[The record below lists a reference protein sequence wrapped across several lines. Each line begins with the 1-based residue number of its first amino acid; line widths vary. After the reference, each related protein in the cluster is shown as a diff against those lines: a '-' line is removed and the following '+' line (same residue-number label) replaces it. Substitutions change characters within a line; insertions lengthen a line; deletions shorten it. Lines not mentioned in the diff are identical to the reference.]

1 MAALT
6 QQQQKFFWRNGYL
19 VVPDAVSDATLLE
32 LRQTFQNW
40 VEESREHAENWGETL
55 NGKPRFDI
63 EPGHCADSPRLRR
76 VNAPIE
82 VSKAYFD
89 AMSDS
94 TMTDFVAD
102 LIGPDVKLHH
112 TKINSKQPG
121 AETVVKWHQDFP
133 FTPHSN
139 DSVVTALLMVDE
151 VTETN
156 GPLEVL
162 PGSHTG
168 PIHGLW
174 HNGKFTGAIDEEIAA
189 TCVSKAATC
198 TGPAGAVCL
207 MHTRLLHGSRDN
219 RSAFPRTL
227 FIAVYSADDAV
238 PLSPNPMP
246 NRYEGL
252 VVRGEQKGRV
262 RSIDYTIDLPELPDT
277 ASFFDQQ
284 AEHKDDAT
292 IL

>member
-1 MAALT
+1 
-6 QQQQKFFWRNGYL
+6 
-19 VVPDAVSDATLLE
+19 
-32 LRQTFQNW
+32 
-40 VEESREHAENWGETL
+40 
-55 NGKPRFDI
+55 
-63 EPGHCADSPRLRR
+63 
-76 VNAPIE
+76 
-82 VSKAYFD
+82 
-89 AMSDS
+89 MSDS

-227 FIAVYSADDAV
+227 FISVYSADDAV

>member
-1 MAALT
+1 
-6 QQQQKFFWRNGYL
+6 
-19 VVPDAVSDATLLE
+19 
-32 LRQTFQNW
+32 
-40 VEESREHAENWGETL
+40 
-55 NGKPRFDI
+55 
-63 EPGHCADSPRLRR
+63 
-76 VNAPIE
+76 
-82 VSKAYFD
+82 
-89 AMSDS
+89 
-94 TMTDFVAD
+94 
-102 LIGPDVKLHH
+102 
-112 TKINSKQPG
+112 
-121 AETVVKWHQDFP
+121 
-133 FTPHSN
+133 
-139 DSVVTALLMVDE
+139 MVDE

-227 FIAVYSADDAV
+227 FISVYSADDAV

-277 ASFFDQQ
+277 ASFSINRQNAKTTQQ
-284 AEHKDDAT
+284 FCRQYCGKLLRIFCARSDRVQSVPENLIAKITDDINQNLRA
-292 IL
+292 